1 MKRLTAGLALTAL
14 ALTGCGQAGS
24 GQSGPEAEQ
33 TAASSAEQGTDAA
46 VHSTDDLR
54 RAMEAAGMEPS
65 EVSSENADPGQ
76 LLESASVEPE
86 QCRVLLDAT
95 QGANLGTDAGLSAK
109 TDSASYFAAAN
120 AEGTKLT
127 SVVENARKAGQACST
142 MKVTIADETV
152 EASVTVEDVEVD
164 GADDAVSTS
173 SDVDFH
179 GQKIAITTITAAKD
193 NAVVSAVISNGGK
206 PETAAKT
213 ISSIVNKLG

>member
-1 MKRLTAGLALTAL
+1 MKRLTASLAVTAL
-14 ALTGCGQAGS
+14 ALTGCGQAGNE
-24 GQSGPEAEQ
+24 QSGPAAEQ
-33 TAASSAEQGTDAA
+33 TTASSSQQGADEA
-46 VHSTDDLR
+46 VHSTGDLR

-65 EVSSENADPGQ
+65 EVSPENADPGQ

-95 QGANLGTDAGLSAK
+95 QGADLGTDAGLSAK

-120 AEGTKLT
+120 AEGAKLT
-127 SVVENARKAGQACST
+127 SVVENARKAGQDCST

-152 EASVTVEDVEVD
+152 ETNVTVEDVEVD

-173 SDVDFH
+173 ADVDFH
-179 GQKIAITTITAAKD
+179 GQKLAITTITAAKD
-193 NAVVSAVISNGGK
+193 NTVVAAVISHGGK

-213 ISSIVNKLG
+213 ISSIVSKLG

>member
-14 ALTGCGQAGS
+14 ALTGCSQAES
-24 GQSGPEAEQ
+24 EQNGPAAEQ
-33 TAASSAEQGTDAA
+33 TAASSAEQGADEA

-76 LLESASVEPE
+76 LLESASIEPE

-95 QGANLGTDAGLSAK
+95 QDADLGTDAALSAK

-127 SVVENARKAGQACST
+127 SIVENARKAGQDCST
-142 MKVTIADETV
+142 MKVTIAGETV

-164 GADDAVSTS
+164 EADDAVSTS

-179 GQKIAITTITAAKD
+179 GQKLSITTITAAKD
-193 NAVVSAVISNGGK
+193 NTVVSAVISHGGK

>member
-14 ALTGCGQAGS
+14 ALTGCSQAES
-24 GQSGPEAEQ
+24 EQSGPEAEQ
-33 TAASSAEQGTDAA
+33 TAASSTEQGADKA

-95 QGANLGTDAGLSAK
+95 QGADLGADAGLSAK

-127 SVVENARKAGQACST
+127 SIVENARKAGQACST

-179 GQKIAITTITAAKD
+179 GQKLAIAAITAAKD
-193 NAVVSAVISNGGK
+193 NTVVSAVISHGGK
-206 PETAAKT
+206 PDTAAKT